1 MDRTARR
8 LVATW
13 ATRVSCTTISSSEGR
28 FSLHDMVYSM
38 HACMPACICAYI
50 PACVCDNVSAH
61 AVCTYT
67 SCVCMCMCMCVCVLQ
82 HVSRG
87 MYSQAGGSLKPHA
100 VIHSN
105 NVNQWSLASVPPTCP
120 DANTADAS
128 VQLKYHIPHL
138 DGSPKCRGG
147 FEAWPCTC
155 IIHACIHIHIHIHV
169 R

>member
-38 HACMPACICAYI
+38 HACLHAYVHTFLR
-50 PACVCDNVSAH
+50 VCDNVSAH

-67 SCVCMCMCMCVCVLQ
+67 SCVCMCMCMCVLQ

-147 FEAWPCTC
+147 FEARPCTC